1 MPSAGRGAGT
11 SVLRE
16 WRNHV
21 SPAKAYPLTS
31 PCKLEWKNT
40 PVHEGQGPVQSAP
53 CPYLAGL
60 ESQLCPPPECSVPA
74 TPAPCC
80 SLKVSGWWNQLHHL
94 CACCSLCLGLP
105 SLLLWLLL
113 LLPTN
118 MPPPRSPKEPP
129 PTQVSTTPGHLLDLP
144 VLISST
150 KRISPVHSCI
160 CSFLLCLS
168 QWSTWTLSVLFT
180 MSRA

>member
-1 MPSAGRGAGT
+1 MK
-11 SVLRE
+11 
-16 WRNHV
+16 
-21 SPAKAYPLTS
+21 AKAL
-31 PCKLEWKNT
+31 
-40 PVHEGQGPVQSAP
+40 VRSAP

-118 MPPPRSPKEPP
+118 MPPRRSPKEP
-129 PTQVSTTPGHLLDLP
+129 PTQVSTTPGPSVTLT

-150 KRISPVHSCI
+150 KGA
-160 CSFLLCLS
+160 
-168 QWSTWTLSVLFT
+168 SVLFIHVFAHFFSVSPSGAHGPCLSCSLCPEPST
-180 MSRA
+180 GPGT